1 MTEELSDEEKFYY
14 DWVKNNLD
22 YINQHKNSI
31 EVMKKLYMAGFG
43 DGFTYR
49 RKMTAQEELQK

>member
-14 DWVKNNLD
+14 DWVKNNLE

>member
-14 DWVKNNLD
+14 DWVKNNLE
-22 YINQHKNSI
+22 YINQYKNSI
-31 EVMKKLYMAGFG
+31 EVMKKLYMAGFA